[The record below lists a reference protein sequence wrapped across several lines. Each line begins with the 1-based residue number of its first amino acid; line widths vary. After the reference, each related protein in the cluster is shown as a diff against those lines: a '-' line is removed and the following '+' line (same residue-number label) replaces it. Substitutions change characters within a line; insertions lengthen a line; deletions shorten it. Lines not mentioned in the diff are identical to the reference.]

1 MGRYNRT
8 MNASLHLPVKT
19 LPVSLTSPTFLSDD
33 DFEELCFANDWFR
46 LERTK
51 EGEVLVQA
59 PAGGFTSRGNSEI
72 NRQLGN
78 WWIEHRRGVV
88 FDSNCGF
95 FLPDGSMLGPDAA
108 YVTAEKTQGLRKE
121 DLIKLPRFCPDFVVE
136 LLSPSDRLGSTKAKM
151 ERWIENGVGLGWLID
166 PRKKRVFVYRPGT
179 VPVVIAGNSVEGSG
193 PIEGFSLDIAE
204 VWRCYE
210 L

>member
-1 MGRYNRT
+1 
-8 MNASLHLPVKT
+8 MNAALHLPVKT
-19 LPVSLTSPTFLSDD
+19 LPVSLVSPTFLSDD
-33 DFEELCFANDWFR
+33 DFEALCFANDWFR

-51 EGEVLVQA
+51 EGEVVVHA
-59 PAGGFTSRGNSEI
+59 PAGGFTSKGNSEI

-78 WWIEHRRGVV
+78 WWVGHRRGML

-108 YVTAEKTQGLRKE
+108 YVTAERMRGLRKE
-121 DLIKLPRFCPDFVVE
+121 DLVKLPRFCPDFVVE
-136 LLSPSDRLGSTKAKM
+136 LLSPSDRLSATKAKM
-151 ERWIENGVGLGWLID
+151 ERWIENGASLGWLID
-166 PRKKRVFVYRPGT
+166 PRKKRVFVHRPGAG
-179 VPVVIAGNSVEGSG
+179 PVVVSGNAVQGSG
-193 PIEGFSLDIAE
+193 PIDGFTLDLAE

>member
-1 MGRYNRT
+1 
-8 MNASLHLPVKT
+8 MNAVLHLPVKT
-19 LPVSLTSPTFLSDD
+19 LPVSLASPTFLSDD
-33 DFEELCFANDWFR
+33 DFEALCFANDWFR

-51 EGEVLVQA
+51 EGEVLVHA
-59 PAGGFTSRGNSEI
+59 PAGGFTSKGNSEI

-78 WWIEHRRGVV
+78 WWVGHRRGVV

-108 YVTAEKTQGLRKE
+108 YVTADKMRGLRKG
-121 DLIKLPRFCPDFVVE
+121 DLVKLPRFCPDFVVE
-136 LLSPSDRLGSTKAKM
+136 LLSPSDRLKPAKAKM
-151 ERWIENGVGLGWLID
+151 ERWIENGVSVGWLID
-166 PRKKRVFVYRPGT
+166 PYKKRVFVYQPNTETTIVTSSSVDGT
-179 VPVVIAGNSVEGSG
+179 G
-193 PIEGFSLDIAE
+193 PIDGFTLDLAE